1 MHRFSQGRKNRRR
14 GVSTRIKRIKD
25 EATRLNQLSALRNLP
40 PGILEVFRNEF
51 DAHDPDGEGFIYAK
65 SLSSIMKNLGLP
77 NTREEVNDLIMQMDA
92 DGNGEIPFNEFAAV
106 MATKLSFPH
115 SIEEF
120 RKACDMFDDNSN
132 GKLYLS
138 DVKFAMQ
145 ELVPYPVNP
154 DEVDYMIKH
163 INLTNGETDIHLLCE
178 RIQKSIDALGSSD
191 HSSARKMPK
200 KLNVNGAP
208 QEKRKDR
215 AIQEIS
221 SLFGMPQKSA
231 TKVMPIKKASK
242 KPINPLLSVLTKSID
257 HQRKK
262 KGTDNVSI
270 ETGQSKG

>member
-1 MHRFSQGRKNRRR
+1 MHRFPREEKNRRR

-51 DAHDPDGEGFIYAK
+51 DAHDPDGEGCIYMLKLVKYYEKFA
-65 SLSSIMKNLGLP
+65 GLP

-92 DGNGEIPFNEFAAV
+92 DGNGQIPFNEFAAV

-115 SIEEF
+115 SIDDF

-132 GKLYLS
+132 GKLYLK

-178 RIQKSIDALGSSD
+178 RIQKSMDALDSSD

-208 QEKRKDR
+208 QEKRKDK
-215 AIQEIS
+215 AIQQIS

-242 KPINPLLSVLTKSID
+242 KPINPLLSVLTKSLD
-257 HQRKK
+257 HQGKK
-262 KGTDNVSI
+262 NRN
-270 ETGQSKG
+270 